1 MKIPKLLFPGPEN
14 KNKTIKLKSS
24 TNIGTPNNHRRLKLS
39 HNIKP
44 SWRFKIAMCYDS
56 LMSLPIQSDGRGRS
70 GSGETWARPKVTD
83 QMTEIHAINTTSMKK
98 LSIFILLNIF
108 LFFFIYFIET
118 FLTWCIHENFI
129 TLSTV
134 ELFIVMNANAD

>member
-24 TNIGTPNNHRRLKLS
+24 TNIGLPNNHRRLKLS

-98 LSIFILLNIF
+98 LSIFILLYIFYIF
-108 LFFFIYFIET
+108 LYILLKYFWHEAQVLM
-118 FLTWCIHENFI
+118 FL
-129 TLSTV
+129 
-134 ELFIVMNANAD
+134 